1 MRFKTA
7 LLPVFLALAFVSCG
21 KDNSGA
27 GTGRPA
33 SAGLDRNGI
42 VCALAWSQM
51 SPQAKARVSLLYP
64 EGLSSVAATLEDYLA
79 IDKYNAYVPG
89 LRKMNMNGRYF
100 YDPNPTQAHGGDC
113 LRGLRFA
120 HYYLSHL
127 DRFSLLDEELYFYHA
142 LLVNM
147 VLDIHNLSLPALTPS
162 GRRWTD
168 SEGNDLMDTVCS
180 EAFGNFSLSGIFLSI
195 GNLSADEAAGIT
207 AKSFEEWAQENC
219 SASAGLAS
227 APERQVRTAVQ
238 KAGYRLAYLFNLY
251 YGGTL

>member
-33 SAGLDRNGI
+33 SVGLDRNGI

-51 SPQAKARVSLLYP
+51 SDQAKARVSLLYP

-127 DRFSLLDEELYFYHA
+127 DRFSLPDEELYFYHA

-147 VLDIHNLSLPALTPS
+147 VLDIHNLSLPALAPS
-162 GRRWTD
+162 GSRWTD

-180 EAFGNFSLSGIFLSI
+180 EAFGNFSLSGILLSI

-227 APERQVRTAVQ
+227 APERQGRTAVQ